1 MSSSRSPLPPTRFSS
16 SGIAPTEA
24 TVSPEP
30 SGPELGEEPRSRRVW
45 VWVVVLILL
54 AIAAIVGYRRH
65 ENAVAAAKSK
75 EQSAQTAISV
85 GVTSVQKR
93 DVPYYLTGLGLVT
106 AFNTVTVH
114 TRVDGEIMKVYFR
127 EGQFVRT
134 GDLLAEID
142 PRPYEVTLAQ
152 AQGQL
157 AKDTA
162 SQKDAQVD
170 LSRYQTLWQ
179 EGVIARQQVDT
190 QQATVGQFDG
200 AIQSDQ
206 AQISSAKLQLTYCR
220 ITSPI
225 DGRVG
230 LRLVDPGNIVHAA
243 DTNGMLVITQVHP
256 IAVIFTMPEDALGQV
271 VSQMKKGQLSVQAYS
286 RDDKT
291 KLAEGKLLTI
301 DNQIDQTTGTI
312 KLKSQFDNPDL
323 LLWPNEFVNARL
335 FLSERKNALV
345 IPSAAIQTGAQG
357 SFVYLV
363 GNDNKAE
370 VRPIQVDFAE
380 GNISVIRQGLTE
392 GDQIVVDGAE
402 KLQSGAA
409 VTPHKSS
416 VLPNPN
422 ANPNAGA
429 GSNSSSDE

>member
-16 SGIAPTEA
+16 SGIAHTEVP
-24 TVSPEP
+24 VS
-30 SGPELGEEPRSRRVW
+30 SGPSDPEFGREPTGRRTW
-45 VWVVVLILL
+45 LWIVLLVL
-54 AIAAIVGYRRH
+54 VAIAAIAGYRRH

-75 EQSAQTAISV
+75 EQSAPTATSV

-114 TRVDGEIMKVYFR
+114 TRVDGQIMKVHFR
-127 EGQFVRT
+127 EGQFVRA

-206 AQISSAKLQLTYCR
+206 AQISSAKLQLTYSR

-230 LRLVDPGNIVHAA
+230 LRLVDPGNIVHATDA
-243 DTNGMLVITQVHP
+243 NGMLVITQVHP
-256 IAVIFTMPEDALGQV
+256 IAVIFTMPEDVLGQV
-271 VSQMKKGQLSVQAYS
+271 VSQMKKGQLSVEAYS
-286 RDDKT
+286 RDNKT

-301 DNQIDQTTGTI
+301 DNQIDQSTGTI

-335 FLSERKNALV
+335 FLSERKNALI
-345 IPSAAIQTGAQG
+345 IPTAAIQNGAQG

-363 GNDNKAE
+363 GSENKAE

-422 ANPNAGA
+422 AGAGA
-429 GSNSSSDE
+429 DSNSSSDE

>member
-1 MSSSRSPLPPTRFSS
+1 MSSSRSPLPSARFSS
-16 SGIAPTEA
+16 SGIAPAEVP
-24 TVSPEP
+24 VSPGP
-30 SGPELGEEPRSRRVW
+30 SDPELEREPKGPRAW
-45 VWVVVLILL
+45 LWILLLILI
-54 AIAAIVGYRRH
+54 AIAAIAGYRMH
-65 ENAVAAAKSK
+65 ENAVKAAQAK
-75 EQSAQTAISV
+75 EQSKPTAISV
-85 GVTSVQKR
+85 GVALVQKR
-93 DVPYYLTGLGLVT
+93 NVPFYLTGLGSVT

-114 TRVDGEIMKVYFR
+114 TRVDGQIMKVYFR
-127 EGQFVRT
+127 EGQFVNA

-142 PRPYEVTLAQ
+142 PRPYQVALAQ

-190 QQATVGQFDG
+190 QQATVGQYDG

-225 DGRVG
+225 SGRVG

-243 DTNGMLVITQVHP
+243 DANGMLVITQVHP
-256 IAVIFTMPEDALGQV
+256 IAVVFTLPEDSLGQV
-271 VSQMKKGQLSVQAYS
+271 VSQMNKRQLGVEAYS
-286 RDDKT
+286 RDNKT
-291 KLAEGKLLTI
+291 KLEEGKLLTI
-301 DNQIDQTTGTI
+301 DNQIDQSTGTI
-312 KLKSQFDNPDL
+312 KLKSQFDNPDQ
-323 LLWPNEFVNARL
+323 LLWPNEFVNIRL

-345 IPSAAIQTGAQG
+345 IPSAAIQTGSQG

-363 GNDNKAE
+363 GGDDKAQ
-370 VRPIQVDFAE
+370 VRPIQIDFSE
-380 GNISVIRQGLTE
+380 GNISVIRQGLSE
-392 GDQIVVDGAE
+392 NDQIVVDGGE
-402 KLQSGAA
+402 KLQAGAL
-409 VTPHKSS
+409 VSPHQSS

-422 ANPNAGA
+422 ADG
-429 GSNSSSDE
+429 GSSPSPDL

>member
-16 SGIAPTEA
+16 SGIAHTEFP
-24 TVSPEP
+24 VSPEP
-30 SGPELGEEPRSRRVW
+30 SGPELGREPGSRRVW
-45 VWVVVLILL
+45 VWIAILILL
-54 AIAAIVGYRRH
+54 VIAAIVGYRAH

-75 EQSAQTAISV
+75 EQSAPTAISV

-114 TRVDGEIMKVYFR
+114 TRVDGQIMKVYFR

-142 PRPYEVTLAQ
+142 PRPYEVTLDQ
-152 AQGQL
+152 AKGQL

-256 IAVIFTMPEDALGQV
+256 IAVIFTMPEDVLGQV

-291 KLAEGKLLTI
+291 KLAEGKLLTL

-312 KLKSQFDNPDL
+312 KLKSQFDNADL

-335 FLSERKNALV
+335 FLSERKNALL

-363 GNDNKAE
+363 GRDNKVE

-380 GNISVIRQGLTE
+380 GNISVIRQGLTD
-392 GDQIVVDGAE
+392 GDQVVVDGAE
-402 KLQSGAA
+402 KLQSGAE

-422 ANPNAGA
+422 ANPGTGTN
-429 GSNSSSDE
+429 SNSSDE

>member
-1 MSSSRSPLPPTRFSS
+1 MPPSRTSSPSTDFTS
-16 SGIAPTEA
+16 SGIPRTE
-24 TVSPEP
+24 VSLPP
-30 SGPELGEEPRSRRVW
+30 GPPDPELGTEPKRRRVW
-45 VWVVVLILL
+45 VWIVLLILVAVA
-54 AIAAIVGYRRH
+54 AIAGYRMH
-65 ENAVAAAKSK
+65 HNAMAAAKSK
-75 EQSAQTAISV
+75 EQSAPTAISV
-85 GVTSVQKR
+85 GVTVTQKR
-93 DVPYYLTGLGLVT
+93 DVPYYLTGLGSVT

-114 TRVDGEIMKVYFR
+114 TRVDGQIMKVYFR
-127 EGQFVRT
+127 EGQFVRS

-200 AIQSDQ
+200 AIQSDV
-206 AQISSAKLQLTYCR
+206 AQINSAKLQLIYCR

-225 DGRVG
+225 TGRVG

-243 DTNGMLVITQVHP
+243 DTNGMLVITQVQP
-256 IAVIFTMPEDALGQV
+256 IAVIFTLPEDGLGQV
-271 VSQMKKGQLSVQAYS
+271 VSQMKKQQLTVEAYS

-312 KLKSQFDNPDL
+312 KLKSQFGNPDL
-323 LLWPNEFVNARL
+323 LLWPNEFVNVRL

-345 IPSAAIQTGAQG
+345 IPSAAIQTGSQG

-363 GNDNKAE
+363 DSDNKAQ
-370 VRPIQVDFAE
+370 VRPIQIDFAE
-380 GNISVIRQGLTE
+380 GNISVVRQGLAE
-392 GDQIVVDGAE
+392 KDRIVVDGAE
-402 KLQSGAA
+402 KLQSGAL
-409 VTPHKSS
+409 VSPHESS
-416 VLPNPN
+416 VLS
-422 ANPNAGA
+422 NPNAGP
-429 GSNSSSDE
+429 GSSSSPDL

>member
-1 MSSSRSPLPPTRFSS
+1 MPPSRTSSPSTDFTS
-16 SGIAPTEA
+16 SGIPRTE
-24 TVSPEP
+24 VSLPQVP
-30 SGPELGEEPRSRRVW
+30 SGPELAPEPKRRRVW
-45 VWVVVLILL
+45 VWIVLLILI
-54 AIAAIVGYRRH
+54 AIAAIAGYRMH
-65 ENAVAAAKSK
+65 QNAMAAAKTK
-75 EQSAQTAISV
+75 EQSTPTAISV
-85 GVTSVQKR
+85 GVTLTQKR
-93 DVPYYLTGLGLVT
+93 DVPYYLTGLGSVT

-114 TRVDGEIMKVYFR
+114 TRVDGQIMRVNFR
-127 EGQFVRT
+127 EGQFVQT

-142 PRPYEVTLAQ
+142 PRPYQVTLAQ
-152 AQGQL
+152 AEGQL

-190 QQATVGQFDG
+190 QQATVGQYDG
-200 AIQSDQ
+200 AIQSDE
-206 AQISSAKLQLTYCR
+206 AQINSAKLQLVYCG

-225 DGRVG
+225 TGRVG
-230 LRLVDPGNIVHAA
+230 LRLVDPGNIVHAT

-256 IAVIFTMPEDALGQV
+256 IAVIFTLPEDGLGQV
-271 VSQMKKGQLSVQAYS
+271 VSQMKKQQLKVEAYS

-291 KLAEGKLLTI
+291 KLEEGKLLTI

-323 LLWPNEFVNARL
+323 LLWPNEFVNIRL

-345 IPSAAIQTGAQG
+345 IPSAAIQTGSQG

-363 GNDNKAE
+363 GSDNKAQ
-370 VRPIQVDFAE
+370 VRPIQVDFTE
-380 GNISVIRQGLTE
+380 GNISVIRQGLAE
-392 GDQIVVDGAE
+392 RDRIVVDGGE
-402 KLQSGAA
+402 KLQAGAL
-409 VTPHKSS
+409 VSPHESS

-422 ANPNAGA
+422 AGPG
-429 GSNSSSDE
+429 SSSSPDL